1 MKNVFYNLDMEN
13 IPSDKEVIYF
23 GMGCFW
29 GAEKLF
35 WKIKGVYVT
44 SVGYSAGKKI
54 NPTYEE
60 VCSGNTNHAEVVKVA
75 YDLKIIN
82 TFDLLVHFWEGHNP
96 TQGMRQGNDI
106 GSQYRSMI
114 ITTNENQKREAL
126 ISKSL
131 YEKTLNK
138 CGFGKITT
146 EIVDFV
152 NYYYAEDYHQ
162 QYLLKN
168 PLGYCGLGGCNVNFE
183 K

>member
-1 MKNVFYNLDMEN
+1 ME
-13 IPSDKEVIYF
+13 
-23 GMGCFW
+23 
-29 GAEKLF
+29 
-35 WKIKGVYVT
+35 IK
-44 SVGYSAGKKI
+44 K
-54 NPTYEE
+54 
-60 VCSGNTNHAEVVKVA
+60 
-75 YDLKIIN
+75 
-82 TFDLLVHFWEGHNP
+82 
-96 TQGMRQGNDI
+96 
-106 GSQYRSMI
+106 
-114 ITTNENQKREAL
+114 EAL

-183 K
+183 KNNKLINVTDFNLCYESLRSL